1 MEATGK
7 QGQASSDPFRGP
19 KGEEHKG
26 KCEQAKPSSSEE
38 GPAPRGAVPYT
49 IVHPSQVA
57 Q

>member
-26 KCEQAKPSSSEE
+26 KCEQAKPLSSEE